1 MVNYQKIEIV
11 VLNLLFIGW
20 VFLNLLTNYLFLYP
34 LLSLV
39 LSYILLKGIFSHTRS
54 KKQSRKIFSF
64 LLFVIIVNLIL
75 LSVSIFLKSDYL
87 VPQIAVF
94 LALLLSI
101 MSASTVKSVNH
112 NQ

>member
-1 MVNYQKIEIV
+1 
-11 VLNLLFIGW
+11 
-20 VFLNLLTNYLFLYP
+20 
-34 LLSLV
+34 
-39 LSYILLKGIFSHTRS
+39 
-54 KKQSRKIFSF
+54 
-64 LLFVIIVNLIL
+64 L

-87 VPQIAVF
+87 VPQIAVY